1 MQKNIILDFDGTL
14 IDTERV
20 MMRSVMEY
28 AEMNGVPN
36 DEEFMLK
43 FVGVSPQYIAELLKD
58 RFGADFDAVGFING
72 AVDYFNK
79 TLVTRPTPLMDGAKE
94 LLEFLK
100 NDGWY
105 MGLATSTYRK
115 IVDFELNH
123 HDIAKYFDV
132 VVCGNEV
139 EHTKPSPEIYLKT
152 AGLMGVLPKNC
163 FALEDST
170 VGIESALSAGMKTVA
185 IPDLHKISD
194 ENREKCFAVVKDRYD
209 AIRLFRLLDEKE

>member
-43 FVGVSPQYIAELLKD
+43 FVGVSPQYIAGLLKD

-115 IVDFELNH
+115 IVDFELKF
-123 HDIAKYFDV
+123 HDIAKFLTSWFAETRLSIRSLRPKFISKRPGLWACFRKTV
-132 VVCGNEV
+132 S
-139 EHTKPSPEIYLKT
+139 HLKT
-152 AGLMGVLPKNC
+152 AR
-163 FALEDST
+163 
-170 VGIESALSAGMKTVA
+170 SA
-185 IPDLHKISD
+185 
-194 ENREKCFAVVKDRYD
+194 
-209 AIRLFRLLDEKE
+209 

>member
-105 MGLATSTYRK
+105 MGLATSTYRQ
-115 IVDFELNH
+115 
-123 HDIAKYFDV
+123 
-132 VVCGNEV
+132 
-139 EHTKPSPEIYLKT
+139 
-152 AGLMGVLPKNC
+152 
-163 FALEDST
+163 
-170 VGIESALSAGMKTVA
+170 
-185 IPDLHKISD
+185 
-194 ENREKCFAVVKDRYD
+194 NRGF
-209 AIRLFRLLDEKE
+209 

>member
-43 FVGVSPQYIAELLKD
+43 FVGVSPQNIAGLLKD

-115 IVDFELNH
+115 IVDFELKF

-170 VGIESALSAGMKTVA
+170 VEIGRAHV
-185 IPDLHKISD
+185 
-194 ENREKCFAVVKDRYD
+194 
-209 AIRLFRLLDEKE
+209 

>member
-43 FVGVSPQYIAELLKD
+43 FVGVSPQYIAGLMKD

-115 IVDFELNH
+115 IVDFELKY

-132 VVCGNEV
+132 VVAETRLSIRNLRPKFTSKRQGLWACFQKIV
-139 EHTKPSPEIYLKT
+139 SHLKT
-152 AGLMGVLPKNC
+152 AR
-163 FALEDST
+163 
-170 VGIESALSAGMKTVA
+170 SA
-185 IPDLHKISD
+185 
-194 ENREKCFAVVKDRYD
+194 
-209 AIRLFRLLDEKE
+209 

>member
-43 FVGVSPQYIAELLKD
+43 FVGVSPQYIAGLLKD

-94 LLEFLK
+94 L
-100 NDGWY
+100 
-105 MGLATSTYRK
+105 
-115 IVDFELNH
+115 
-123 HDIAKYFDV
+123 V

-209 AIRLFRLLDEKE
+209 AIRLFRSLDEKE